1 MKIKITFLLLLI
13 FSALNFFGQTDSLD
27 IDQIYSIPD
36 TLTDN
41 LYDTDLSDMF
51 YNDNFLIQTQLQSQ
65 KLLKNLF
72 LIGFIFMTFVVIFL
86 FYINNVKIKEVLAMV
101 KIQERQ
107 IDLKKF
113 EIEKMSVI
121 LNNTIDAIC
130 IIDTQNKILWNNSS
144 FISLY
149 GYEKEELENK
159 KIDFFTSENT
169 NIQELLENAKNNK
182 KPVQF
187 TFDFKNKLEQTI
199 FVQRRIIPISNQ
211 DNSTENFAIIDTDY
225 TALKI
230 ALGEK

>member
-1 MKIKITFLLLLI
+1 MKIKIAFLMLLI

-27 IDQIYSIPD
+27 LNQTYSIPD

-41 LYDTDLSDMF
+41 LYDTDLSDMN
-51 YNDNFLIQTQLQSQ
+51 YEDNFILETQLQSQ

-86 FYINNVKIKEVLAMV
+86 FYINNVKIKEVLQMV

-113 EIEKMSVI
+113 EIEKMSFI

-159 KIDFFTSENT
+159 KIDFFTSENN

-187 TFDFKNKLEQTI
+187 TFDFKNKLQQTI
-199 FVQRRIIPISNQ
+199 FVQRRIIPISNH

>member
-1 MKIKITFLLLLI
+1 M
-13 FSALNFFGQTDSLD
+13 FSALNFLGQTDSLD
-27 IDQIYSIPD
+27 LNQTYSIPD

-41 LYDTDLSDMF
+41 LYNTGLSDMN
-51 YNDNFLIQTQLQSQ
+51 YEDNFILETQLQSQ
-65 KLLKNLF
+65 KLLKILF

-86 FYINNVKIKEVLAMV
+86 FYINNVKIKEVLKMV

-113 EIEKMSVI
+113 EIEKMSFI

-130 IIDTQNKILWNNSS
+130 IVDTQNKILWNNSS
-144 FISLY
+144 FLSLY

-159 KIDFFTSENT
+159 KIDFFSSEDT
-169 NIQELLENAKNNK
+169 NIQELLESAKNNQ

-199 FVQRRIIPISNQ
+199 FIQRRIIPISNY
-211 DNSTENFAIIDTDY
+211 DNSTENYAIIDTDY